1 MNNRF
6 WLICTILL
14 LTVSACGSK
23 SDSKSTNSQ
32 VVTNKEQTVFVT
44 RTGKK
49 YHRDGC
55 QYLRQSKRKIE
66 LSSAINK
73 GFTPCKV
80 CRPS

>member
-1 MNNRF
+1 MRQIYF
-6 WLICTILL
+6 IIAVLL
-14 LTVSACGSK
+14 LTVSGCGSK
-23 SDSKSTNSQ
+23 SDSKSTPSQ

-55 QYLRQSKRKIE
+55 QYLRQSKRKIG
-66 LSSAINK
+66 LSAAIDK
-73 GFTPCKV
+73 GYTPCKV

>member
-1 MNNRF
+1 MKRL
-6 WLICTILL
+6 WLIFTVLL
-14 LTVSACGSK
+14 LTVSACGTK
-23 SDSKSTNSQ
+23 SDSKSTTSQ
-32 VVTNKEQTVFVT
+32 TGDYKTQTVFVT

-66 LSSAINK
+66 LSAAIDK
-73 GFTPCKV
+73 GYTPCKV

>member
-1 MNNRF
+1 MKHL
-6 WLICTILL
+6 WLILTVLL
-14 LTVSACGSK
+14 LTVRACGTK
-23 SDSKSTNSQ
+23 SDSKSTTNQ
-32 VVTNKEQTVFVT
+32 VSTSKEQTVFVT

-66 LSSAINK
+66 LSKAINK
-73 GFTPCKV
+73 GYAPCKV

>member
-1 MNNRF
+1 MRQIYF
-6 WLICTILL
+6 IIVVLL
-14 LTVSACGSK
+14 LTVSGCGSK
-23 SDSKSTNSQ
+23 SDSKSTTSQ

-66 LSSAINK
+66 LSSATKK
-73 GFTPCKV
+73 GYTPCKV

>member
-1 MNNRF
+1 MKRL
-6 WLICTILL
+6 WLIFTILL

-23 SDSKSTNSQ
+23 SDSKSTTSQ

-66 LSSAINK
+66 LSSATKK
-73 GFTPCKV
+73 GYTPCKV

>member
-1 MNNRF
+1 MKRL
-6 WLICTILL
+6 WLIFTVLL
-14 LTVSACGSK
+14 LTVSACGTK
-23 SDSKSTNSQ
+23 SDSKSTTNQ
-32 VVTNKEQTVFVT
+32 VSTSKEQTVFVT

>member
-1 MNNRF
+1 MKRL
-6 WLICTILL
+6 WLILFVFFL
-14 LTVSACGSK
+14 GLTACGSK
-23 SDSKSTNSQ
+23 SDSKSTTSQ
-32 VVTNKEQTVFVT
+32 TGTYKEQTVFVT

-66 LSSAINK
+66 LSAAINK
-73 GFTPCKV
+73 GYTPCKV

>member
-1 MNNRF
+1 MKRLLLALF
-6 WLICTILL
+6 VLL
-14 LTVSACGSK
+14 LTISGCGSK
-23 SDSKSTNSQ
+23 SDSKSTTSQ

-66 LSSAINK
+66 LSSATKK
-73 GFTPCKV
+73 GYTPCKV